1 MKVPLLQHIY
11 IQQVRINNNL
21 NSIEWHKEKENRHA
35 LDYKMDVMFVDA
47 LNYEIDVIRLS
58 NYLEPTDHNNILES
72 ITRIPEAAPPSSSG
86 WLLIAVLVTHN
97 DPTKPSSSK
106 LSRQNDLKKEKRK
119 KEREKENSYQ

>member
-21 NSIEWHKEKENRHA
+21 NSIEWHKEKENQHA
-35 LDYKMDVMFVDA
+35 LDYKIDVMFEDA
-47 LNYEIDVIRLS
+47 LDYEIDVIRLS
-58 NYLEPTDHNNILES
+58 NYLEPTDHNNTLES

-119 KEREKENSYQ
+119 KEKEKENPYQ